1 MGQSTVFWTM
11 KRHPRGKASDTF
23 GKDSTRVYNIFHNIS
38 AKLKTPGEN
47 SFAQQSESVCSK
59 QITYMRNFA
68 KMLFLSGFLMKKP
81 EST

>member
-1 MGQSTVFWTM
+1 M

-59 QITYMRNFA
+59 QITYIYA
-68 KMLFLSGFLMKKP
+68 KFRENVVFIGFFNEK
-81 EST
+81 T